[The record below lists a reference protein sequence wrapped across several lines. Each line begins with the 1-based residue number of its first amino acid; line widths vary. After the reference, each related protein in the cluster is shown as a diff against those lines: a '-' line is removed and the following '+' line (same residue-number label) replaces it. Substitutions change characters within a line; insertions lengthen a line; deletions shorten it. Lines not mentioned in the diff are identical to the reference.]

1 MSFLKIFFL
10 PCGDHYVQLR
20 DLDNSSNTHY
30 DFSTKLMFITA
41 RSSTTITQRFHKF
54 KYTVVSKLD
63 DKQLFILSLTALQ
76 VERKR

>member
-10 PCGDHYVQLR
+10 PCGDHYVQLQ
-20 DLDNSSNTHY
+20 DLDNSSSTHY

-41 RSSTTITQRFHKF
+41 RSSTTITQRFHK
-54 KYTVVSKLD
+54 YTVVSKLD
-63 DKQLFILSLTALQ
+63 DKQLFFLSLTALQ